1 MTKTR
6 KCLALVLAFV
16 MALSLVCI
24 PGLAYEGPEYDK
36 KAVYNVDKYVAFGDS
51 VASGMNND
59 VRPLYEQVF
68 DENGEPVLNEE
79 GEPTYVE
86 ILGSTDYGYVGRVAD
101 RMGLNLHGGGAVSWA
116 HTGMRVKDILHEIKA
131 DAVDYTDDLIYP
143 ATFHTT
149 GYDAYR
155 EQIRQDIREAD
166 LITLNVGSND
176 IFTSP
181 LTYAVVEY
189 AQRVAAGEDLAS
201 NSFIGR
207 INKLLPSLASATADT
222 TSEMGL
228 FGQLLS
234 PDAGGFLEIFL
245 PKCFEGYNNL
255 KKTYPLIL
263 KELRELNPDAQIIT
277 IGVFNPM
284 HAMSLTGSSLITF
297 GEIADNVLL
306 PLNSF
311 IARTSAKYG
320 CTYVDVVDVETDS
333 SVHPTNDGYE
343 DMTNRILAKVRTVPE
358 FKDVA
363 LQSPEFQKSIKW
375 AAQTGITNG
384 TSDCTFSPDL
394 VCTRAEILTYLWRL
408 AGEPA
413 AEQAENFI
421 DVNDGDYFAGAV
433 AWAAEKGIT
442 TGTTAFTFSPY
453 ALCTRAQIVTFL
465 YRYEQVTNP
474 EFEEPDAFSGFNDVG
489 LTAFYGA
496 PVKWAVESGI
506 TKGISTQLFGPLQP
520 CTRAQAVTFLAR
532 YVSV

>member
-6 KCLALVLAFV
+6 KCLALVLALV
-16 MALSLVCI
+16 MALSLICI

-36 KAVYNVDKYVAFGDS
+36 QAVYGVDKYVAFGDS
-51 VASGMNND
+51 VASGMNNE
-59 VRPLYEQVF
+59 VRPLYVQ
-68 DENGEPVLNEE
+68 NGVDEE
-79 GEPTYVE
+79 GNPTYVE

-101 RMGLNLHGGGAVSWA
+101 RMGLNLHENGGAVSFA
-116 HTGMRVKDILHEIKA
+116 HTGMRVKDILEEIRGG
-131 DAVDYTDDLIYP
+131 VDYSDDLVYP
-143 ATFHTT
+143 PTFHTT
-149 GYDAYR
+149 GYGDR
-155 EQIRQDIREAD
+155 LEEIRQAISEAD

-181 LTYAVVEY
+181 LTYAAVEY
-189 AQRVAAGEDLAS
+189 TQRVAAGEDLAS

-333 SVHPTNDGYE
+333 SVHPTNAGYE

-375 AAQTGITNG
+375 AAQIGITNG
-384 TSDCTFSPDL
+384 TSECTFSPDL

-421 DVNDGDYFAGAV
+421 DVNDCDYFAKAV

-442 TGTTAFTFSPY
+442 TGTTAFTFSPH

-465 YRYEQVTNP
+465 YRFEQVTNP

-506 TKGISTQLFGPLQP
+506 TKGISTQFFGPLQP